1 MLLFIGKLKN
11 VKIHTFIFNW
21 RGQFDKT
28 VEKIKQLTDLGHTLT
43 VINSDEA
50 HNDEGWVNV
59 GESAYFTDQFIKALE
74 LFDGDVLFHIQ
85 ADASYNDWNNL
96 IKDAEESFDTY
107 EWGIYAPNVDYT
119 WYDSTRTDIEGVQL
133 RDKMMRL
140 VACPDCTCWF
150 IHKDIINKFKEL
162 KINMSPYKM
171 GWGWDIIFPG
181 ISYLM
186 GRLVIRDYHHTIDH
200 PPGTNYNKSQAE
212 IEMSQLFQQ
221 LPHDLKVMFHWIK
234 GDRQNILTLFKDSK

>member
-21 RGQFDKT
+21 RGQYDKT
-28 VEKIKQLTDLGHTLT
+28 VEKIKQLTDLGHTPT

-107 EWGIYAPNVDYT
+107 KWGIYAPNVDYT
-119 WYDSTRTDIEGVQL
+119 WYDASRTDIAGIAL
-133 RDKMMRL
+133 RDKTMRV

-150 IHKDIINKFKEL
+150 IHKDVLDVFKQL
-162 KINMSPYKM
+162 KIDMSPYKM
-171 GWGWDIIFPG
+171 GWGWDIVFPS
-181 ISYLM
+181 ISFLM
-186 GRLVIRDYHHTIDH
+186 KRLVIRDYHHTIAH
-200 PPGTNYNKSQAE
+200 PPGTNYNKQQAE
-212 IEMSQLFQQ
+212 IEMHQLFNI
-221 LPHDLKVMFHWIK
+221 LPHELKVLFTWIK
-234 GDRQNILTLFKDSK
+234 GDRQQIIQLLQS

>member
-21 RGQFDKT
+21 RGQYDKT
-28 VEKIKQLTDLGHTLT
+28 VEKIKQLTDLGHTPT

-85 ADASYNDWNNL
+85 ADGSYNDWNNL

-107 EWGIYAPNVDYT
+107 KWGIYAPNVDYT
-119 WYDSTRTDIEGVQL
+119 WYDASRTDIAGIAL
-133 RDKMMRL
+133 RDKTMRV

-150 IHKDIINKFKEL
+150 IHKDIINVFKEL
-162 KINMSPYKM
+162 KIDMSPYKM

-186 GRLVIRDYHHTIDH
+186 KRLVIRDYHHTVDH
-200 PPGTNYNKSQAE
+200 PPGTNYNKTQAE
-212 IEMSQLFQQ
+212 IEMHQLFNV
-221 LPHDLKVMFHWIK
+221 LPHELKIMFHLIK
-234 GDRQNILTLFKDSK
+234 NDRQQILSVLQG